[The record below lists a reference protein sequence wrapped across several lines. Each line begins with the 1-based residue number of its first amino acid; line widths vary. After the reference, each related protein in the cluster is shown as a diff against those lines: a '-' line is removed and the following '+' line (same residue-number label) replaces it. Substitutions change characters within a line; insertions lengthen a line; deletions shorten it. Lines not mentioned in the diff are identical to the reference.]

1 MTPEKEW
8 DLIQNQRAPLLGIGA
23 SGTLRVVLL
32 FGSAAV
38 ALALVLAPV
47 AENLTR
53 SEVARHGG
61 LDFLSTGSIGKRSS
75 YIIRRSVMQAP
86 GEVCII
92 RDNGLRSGAC

>member
-8 DLIQNQRAPLLGIGA
+8 DLIQNERAPLLGVGA

-53 SEVARHGG
+53 SKVASHGE
-61 LDFLSTGSIGKRSS
+61 LDFMSTGSVGKRGG
-75 YIIRRSVMQAP
+75 YVIRRSVMQAP

>member
-8 DLIQNQRAPLLGIGA
+8 DLIQNERAPLLGLGA
-23 SGTLRVVLL
+23 SGALRVVLL

-47 AENLTR
+47 ADNLTR
-53 SEVARHGG
+53 SQVAGRDGI
-61 LDFLSTGSIGKRSS
+61 DFLSTGSIGKRSG
-75 YIIRRSVMQAP
+75 YVIRRSVMQAP